1 MYKYRLWRS
10 IFFGFSHIFGKNK
23 LSLQHQGRVSQD
35 RVLYRGNNNANPNG
49 GVSYTNANNDA
60 SNSNAN
66 LGARL
71 DYCFHRFYGS
81 ADVSASQ

>member
-35 RVLYRGNNNANPNG
+35 RVLYRGYSYAYPNG
-49 GVSYTNANNDA
+49 GVSFTYAYYDA

>member
-1 MYKYRLWRS
+1 M
-10 IFFGFSHIFGKNK
+10 
-23 LSLQHQGRVSQD
+23 QHQGRVSQD

-66 LGARL
+66 LGSRL
-71 DYCFHRFYGS
+71 DYCFIGSTAPPTCRHRSDRGRC
-81 ADVSASQ
+81 AALME